1 MESGT
6 TIPPTPSSPTDQLMS
21 EKTRK
26 DIIFLTNCFA
36 GELLTSVFA
45 TTEIDQSP
53 SPSSSTALDAV
64 SSIKSYLPDF
74 IDVQEQVAI
83 LFLKSLTKHILMCCK
98 SSVEFLNDLNHSKST
113 VLATPHNIPAI
124 VERMDTQMNVNMDTF
139 DQIKVITQFIHTP
152 VFYECCSPSN
162 KKFSSSSS
170 SLLNYSK
177 NLQNLS
183 MKLFRTVAHIIRSSV
198 LDESMVDAALDFI
211 KIQQKGNEFL
221 SPDVVEDPLSA
232 VEVAAMIGHSDKI
245 HELEKVSEKLH
256 VVMNLPIDVWAENSL
271 KIRDKRVVSSPSA
284 EDYSMMDK
292 ILTVNKGVGL
302 FLNNNQKQSI
312 YDYLLKY
319 RYYIE
324 ESARVSEFRNNLSGR
339 MVLLL
344 NSMVAFFTTTRNVEV
359 GEKETKTE
367 TKTDIG
373 TNKNTTDAVLTPL
386 TKQGATA
393 VTVIDA
399 ASECATKDHDFSS
412 SVHSTFVIIDDYFRF
427 VNNVYSILSSKVHQS
442 AIYNE
447 NFTPPEAATTAN
459 GGGTIAKNGN
469 FDDYDSYFE
478 SDQFFNSLSMFTSEW
493 VSQLIKLGH
502 DCKVVSS
509 RCKKFTSEIHK
520 LVDKKWWGFTRHG
533 PTINERAHV
542 DDIHEV
548 CNDIEE
554 RVTHLEI
561 FACKCGEVVGE
572 LAAYNT
578 EKICEVVISKQRYGT
593 ELFNPSIKRK
603 NLAKIFIN
611 SLLKI
616 VVGIDGG
623 IFLCLNTVFS
633 RTVETLLEWFDDIQ
647 AVFTV
652 EGAEDFKNECMGL
665 IDWLIAKKNES
676 KATEEFYNTVLESD
690 LLNRL
695 HAVVF
700 VLGAPLRNAVDGDN
714 RELMTCMEILSD
726 LDKWLSLRSD
736 KGKKDL
742 SGSGE
747 DGARRGGE
755 GGGVAIS
762 RRIKQLVEYAKT
774 NHLHS
779 NLNGW

>member
-1 MESGT
+1 
-6 TIPPTPSSPTDQLMS
+6 
-21 EKTRK
+21 
-26 DIIFLTNCFA
+26 
-36 GELLTSVFA
+36 
-45 TTEIDQSP
+45 
-53 SPSSSTALDAV
+53 
-64 SSIKSYLPDF
+64 
-74 IDVQEQVAI
+74 
-83 LFLKSLTKHILMCCK
+83 
-98 SSVEFLNDLNHSKST
+98 
-113 VLATPHNIPAI
+113 
-124 VERMDTQMNVNMDTF
+124 
-139 DQIKVITQFIHTP
+139 
-152 VFYECCSPSN
+152 
-162 KKFSSSSS
+162 
-170 SLLNYSK
+170 
-177 NLQNLS
+177 
-183 MKLFRTVAHIIRSSV
+183 
-198 LDESMVDAALDFI
+198 
-211 KIQQKGNEFL
+211 
-221 SPDVVEDPLSA
+221 
-232 VEVAAMIGHSDKI
+232 
-245 HELEKVSEKLH
+245 
-256 VVMNLPIDVWAENSL
+256 
-271 KIRDKRVVSSPSA
+271 
-284 EDYSMMDK
+284 
-292 ILTVNKGVGL
+292 
-302 FLNNNQKQSI
+302 
-312 YDYLLKY
+312 
-319 RYYIE
+319 
-324 ESARVSEFRNNLSGR
+324 VSEFRNNLSGR

-572 LAAYNT
+572 
-578 EKICEVVISKQRYGT
+578 VIVRS
-593 ELFNPSIKRK
+593 EAKRALMK
-603 NLAKIFIN
+603 TRNI
-611 SLLKI
+611 
-616 VVGIDGG
+616 
-623 IFLCLNTVFS
+623 
-633 RTVETLLEWFDDIQ
+633 
-647 AVFTV
+647 
-652 EGAEDFKNECMGL
+652 
-665 IDWLIAKKNES
+665 
-676 KATEEFYNTVLESD
+676 Y
-690 LLNRL
+690 
-695 HAVVF
+695 
-700 VLGAPLRNAVDGDN
+700 APTD
-714 RELMTCMEILSD
+714 
-726 LDKWLSLRSD
+726 
-736 KGKKDL
+736 
-742 SGSGE
+742 
-747 DGARRGGE
+747 
-755 GGGVAIS
+755 
-762 RRIKQLVEYAKT
+762 
-774 NHLHS
+774 
-779 NLNGW
+779 